1 MLVIC
6 SMRSALK
13 KPLGVFL
20 VMAGLNGHSHNLPLK
35 NIFFV
40 VPGKNHIPWDARQ
53 QIFTC
58 QVFTEQG
65 ALLWRL
71 EDVIF
76 RKVAG
81 QGVECHGHGG
91 APYLTLFL

>member
-1 MLVIC
+1 MIFPHKPPIC
-6 SMRSALK
+6 GYPHVWKAQMSSYIHGIPLTGRSWSTG
-13 KPLGVFL
+13 P
-20 VMAGLNGHSHNLPLK
+20 
-35 NIFFV
+35 
-40 VPGKNHIPWDARQ
+40 RQ

-76 RKVAG
+76 RKAR
-81 QGVECHGHGG
+81 HGRWEIWGF
-91 APYLTLFL
+91 P